1 MDKKSKTE
9 IIIAITILFL
19 AMFYSITNNPFTF
32 RNIGDYYSH
41 EKKYDIANYFYIK
54 SANKGDEPAIINLIY
69 NHTRN
74 KEFEEAYKWIEIL
87 AKKENSIGLKL
98 KGLFL
103 IEGMATKKDIEE
115 GYKYLEK
122 SANKG
127 EKSAMLLAGICK
139 IENKKNDQDIET
151 AKNWLKKAKE
161 IKDNDDD
168 KNEKLTKELEE
179 LIQKNEK

>member
-1 MDKKSKTE
+1 M
-9 IIIAITILFL
+9 
-19 AMFYSITNNPFTF
+19 
-32 RNIGDYYSH
+32 
-41 EKKYDIANYFYIK
+41 
-54 SANKGDEPAIINLIY
+54 
-69 NHTRN
+69 
-74 KEFEEAYKWIEIL
+74 